1 MREYTILAL
10 VGVAAV
16 VVFELA
22 WARTGLFARRAYWVT
37 MAIVFGFQSL
47 VDGWLT
53 KLGRGH
59 TIVIYEPP
67 PVQWLAVPLGHPAG
81 GLPLCVRP
89 GHDGDPAV
97 GTFGRRSRAATAT
110 FRHVGTRARRL
121 KTSPPAAS
129 ISPRIPE

>member
-59 TIVIYEPP
+59 TIVIYEPRQFSGWRFP
-67 PVQWLAVPLGHPAG
+67 WDIPLEDFLYAFALVTMVILRWERSGAG
-81 GLPLCVRP
+81 
-89 GHDGDPAV
+89 A
-97 GTFGRRSRAATAT
+97 GRRRRPSATSAP
-110 FRHVGTRARRL
+110 G
-121 KTSPPAAS
+121 PDG
-129 ISPRIPE
+129 